1 MGVGMRFKMFLT
13 SIVMCFIAFF
23 IFAYGLYAVTP
34 QDPIS
39 GSYMAVL
46 GIFLG
51 MGGLFTLLFQIAPG
65 SASK

>member
-1 MGVGMRFKMFLT
+1 MCLT
-13 SIVMCFIAFF
+13 ALF
-23 IFAYGLYAVTP
+23 IFTYGLYAVIP
-34 QDPIS
+34 RDPVS
-39 GSYMAVL
+39 GSYVAVL